1 MKSMLLF
8 SGMFIASN
16 LRNGPKPISSDFV
29 AQGENQNIQNK
40 QREKINVIQESW
52 FSKHNKMLDRSQLQK
67 MIKAY
72 QLSFYFLP

>member
-8 SGMFIASN
+8 SGMFIASI
-16 LRNGPKPISSDFV
+16 LRNGPNSISSDFV
-29 AQGENQNIQNK
+29 AQGENQNVQNK
-40 QREKINVIQESW
+40 QREKIDVIQESW
-52 FSKHNKMLDRSQLQK
+52 FSKHKKMLDRSQLQK